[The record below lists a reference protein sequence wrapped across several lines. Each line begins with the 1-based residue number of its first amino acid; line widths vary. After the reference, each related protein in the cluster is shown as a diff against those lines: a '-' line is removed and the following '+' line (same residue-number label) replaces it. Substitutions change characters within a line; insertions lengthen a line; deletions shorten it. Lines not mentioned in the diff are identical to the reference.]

1 VSNLLINEPPLQV
14 LPSLAKAIGLNE
26 AIMLQQVHYWLHHAR
41 VKHDGRMWIYKTFEQ
56 WHDQDFSFWSL
67 STIKRISK
75 NLISMNLLLVEKL
88 ANNSFDR
95 VNHYTVNYEKL
106 AELVANKPKSPV
118 TTDSVNVTQSNG
130 ANCHQHSV
138 NVTQSDSVNVTRCL
152 RDNKENT
159 KENIYISDSQN
170 EDVISVMNKNAQSI
184 LNWQAP
190 SKETMQ
196 AELVR
201 AGSILN
207 MTDDQYQIYVG
218 DFKAHFEQNALKGN
232 PLLGDRNRKNRLRQ
246 WLENI
251 AKKQP
256 KQSNVF
262 QGATNANTQ
271 PVNSQHQQFNTST
284 TAGYAAKL
292 DADADAYY
300 AEQAAI
306 AEQAVDG
313 SPENAF

>member
-1 VSNLLINEPPLQV
+1 
-14 LPSLAKAIGLNE
+14 
-26 AIMLQQVHYWLHHAR
+26 
-41 VKHDGRMWIYKTFEQ
+41 
-56 WHDQDFSFWSL
+56 
-67 STIKRISK
+67 
-75 NLISMNLLLVEKL
+75 MNLLLVEKL

-106 AELVANKPKSPV
+106 AELVVNKPKSTV

-130 ANCHQHSV
+130 ANCPQHSV
-138 NVTQSDSVNVTRCL
+138 NVTQSDSVNMHQCL
-152 RDNKENT
+152 RDNKETN
-159 KENIYISDSQN
+159 KENIYTNDSQN

-184 LNWQAP
+184 LDWQAP
-190 SKETMQ
+190 SKNEMQ
-196 AELVR
+196 AELIR
-201 AGSILN
+201 AGSTLQ

-262 QGATNANTQ
+262 QGNTNANHQ
-271 PVNSQHQQFNTST
+271 PANNQHQQYDTST

-292 DADADAYY
+292 DADAAAYY
-300 AEQAAI
+300 AEQARAQQSI
-306 AEQAVDG
+306 DG
-313 SPENAF
+313 STENAF